1 MWRNWIARGTSNPKV
16 RGSIP
21 RMGSL
26 LFYEKINN
34 YINIMI
40 DIILTVSYLL
50 LFLYYVI
57 NSRKGDFHHS
67 GEEKYKAII
76 RRLFFI
82 SFFSLVFAALFFVTK
97 NLDVGFFSSA
107 LLMTGI
113 IGVTIRAIKSNNKI
127 NTWKEHFFSILL
139 HILTLYPVIIYIFYY
154 NKELSVVNLNY
165 TILGTILFILFY
177 AKIHSN
183 IYEHALF

>member
-16 RGSIP
+16 RGSSP

-26 LFYEKINN
+26 LFYQKLNN

-40 DIILTVSYLL
+40 DIILTISYLL
-50 LFLYYVI
+50 LFLFYII

-67 GEEKYKAII
+67 GEEKYKAML

-82 SFFSLVFAALFFVTK
+82 SFFSLVFAALFFLTK
-97 NLDVGFFSSA
+97 NLDVGFFASA
-107 LLMTGI
+107 LLITGI

-127 NTWKEHFFSILL
+127 NTWKEHFISVLV
-139 HILTLYPVIIYIFYY
+139 HILTLYPIIIYIFYT
-154 NKELSVVNLNY
+154 NNDLNVINMNI
-165 TILGTILFILFY
+165 TVIATVIFLLFY
-177 AKIHSN
+177 ASIHNN

>member
-1 MWRNWIARGTSNPKV
+1 
-16 RGSIP
+16 
-21 RMGSL
+21 
-26 LFYEKINN
+26 
-34 YINIMI
+34 MI

-50 LFLYYVI
+50 IFLYYVI

-97 NLDVGFFSSA
+97 NLDVGFLSSA

-127 NTWKEHFFSILL
+127 NTL
-139 HILTLYPVIIYIFYY
+139 
-154 NKELSVVNLNY
+154 
-165 TILGTILFILFY
+165 
-177 AKIHSN
+177 
-183 IYEHALF
+183 